1 MALADRAVLVA
12 LVVSGAEAMLV
23 AADKA
28 ADRVALEDQAAHKA
42 VRVVLAVNEVV
53 AKLVAADKVAVR
65 AVSGAEVKL
74 VVADKEAVRVVL
86 VVLVV
91 PADRAGLTLRMTQR
105 SKKS

>member
-12 LVVSGAEAMLV
+12 LVVSGAEAKLV

-65 AVSGAEVKL
+65 AVLAVSGAEVKL
-74 VVADKEAVRVVL
+74 VVADKEVVL
-86 VVLVV
+86 VA
-91 PADRAGLTLRMTQR
+91 PADRVGLTLRMTQR

>member
-1 MALADRAVLVA
+1 VD
-12 LVVSGAEAMLV
+12 E
-23 AADKA
+23 ADKA

-42 VRVVLAVNEVV
+42 VRVVLAVNEAV

-65 AVSGAEVKL
+65 AVLAVSGAEVKL

>member
-1 MALADRAVLVA
+1 VVKVDEAVRAVLA
-12 LVVSGAEAMLV
+12 VSGAGAKLV

-28 ADRVALEDQAAHKA
+28 VDRVALEDQVAHKA

-53 AKLVAADKVAVR
+53 AKLVAADKV
-65 AVSGAEVKL
+65 E
-74 VVADKEAVRVVL
+74 VRVVR